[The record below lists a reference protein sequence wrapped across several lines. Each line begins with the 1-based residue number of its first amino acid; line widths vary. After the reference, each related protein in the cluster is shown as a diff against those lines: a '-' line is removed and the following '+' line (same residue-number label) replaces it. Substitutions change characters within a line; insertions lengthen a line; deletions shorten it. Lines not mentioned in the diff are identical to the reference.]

1 MLMFLII
8 PTYGICKEISAQ
20 LMLRI
25 YSQEKKTIENI
36 IELRV
41 PHKDGVQIEA
51 VNKKKICGFET
62 R

>member
-1 MLMFLII
+1 MEYVRKLVHNSCYAYIH
-8 PTYGICKEISAQ
+8 KK
-20 LMLRI
+20 
-25 YSQEKKTIENI
+25 KKTIENI